1 MNLLKVAYHR
11 LFTLLCLRN
20 RFLKL
25 GSRVTIKRPVRIDG
39 PRNIQI
45 GNGTFIQRGGWLYT
59 ESDSESSTKLKIGE
73 NCVLGYNNHIASVRS
88 VVIGD
93 NVLTANN
100 VFISDNTHS
109 YRDVSRPI
117 IEQEVVFGRSVE
129 VGDGSWLGEN
139 VCILSASVGRN
150 SVIGAN
156 SVVTRDIPDFCVA
169 VGAPALIIRHY
180 NHKSRTWE
188 NGPPAGY
195 LSSIQ

>member
-1 MNLLKVAYHR
+1 MNLLNVAYHR
-11 LFTLLCLRN
+11 LFTLLFLRH
-20 RFLKL
+20 RLLKL

-39 PRNIQI
+39 SKNIQI
-45 GNGTFIQRGGWLYT
+45 GSGTFIQRGGWLYT
-59 ESDSESSTKLKIGE
+59 ESDSEASTKLKIGE
-73 NCVLGYNNHIASVRS
+73 NCVLGYNNHIASARS
-88 VVIGD
+88 VIIGD

-109 YRDVSRPI
+109 YSDICQPI
-117 IEQEVVFGRSVE
+117 LEQKIVFCGSVE

-169 VGAPALIIRHY
+169 VGAPAQIIKHY
-180 NHKSRTWE
+180 DHESGTWE
-188 NGPPAGY
+188 VGPPAGY
-195 LSSIQ
+195 PTNI

>member
-1 MNLLKVAYHR
+1 M
-11 LFTLLCLRN
+11 
-20 RFLKL
+20 
-25 GSRVTIKRPVRIDG
+25 
-39 PRNIQI
+39 
-45 GNGTFIQRGGWLYT
+45 
-59 ESDSESSTKLKIGE
+59 
-73 NCVLGYNNHIASVRS
+73 
-88 VVIGD
+88 
-93 NVLTANN
+93 
-100 VFISDNTHS
+100 
-109 YRDVSRPI
+109 
-117 IEQEVVFGRSVE
+117 VFGRSVE